1 LKGKTEMQGRNKF
14 MILEDDDGQHRS
26 AKKNPA
32 YKLPETEKDMDEV
45 QPGEDFQAPAS
56 DEDRIH

>member
-1 LKGKTEMQGRNKF
+1 MQGRNKF